1 MAAEQIQRVIHYGD
15 EDCDLA
21 VWETARK
28 VKGKDPALF
37 RYDTY
42 GTIVSWENHEYDLTG
57 WNIDHM
63 IEHQNGGGDQLANL
77 QVLSSIRNI
86 EMVGKKDKKR
96 RDAKENKRQPTKQE
110 IADEREYMEKQYKKH
125 INKQKRDAKL
135 AAKQA
140 AEQAIEQA
148 DKQAAE
154 DAAELRRAKRL
165 EKQNKKLMAAAAKS

>member
-1 MAAEQIQRVIHYGD
+1 MAAERIQKEIYYGD
-15 EDCDLA
+15 EDCDIA

-42 GTIVSWENHEYDLTG
+42 GTVVSWDNHEYDLTG
-57 WNIDHM
+57 WTIDHM
-63 IEHQNGGGDQLANL
+63 IEHKHGGGDQLANL
-77 QVLSSIRNI
+77 QVLSRIRNI
-86 EMVGKKDKKR
+86 NMASKKNKKR
-96 RDAKENKRQPTKQE
+96 RDDRENKRQPTKQE

-125 INKQKRDAKL
+125 INKQKREAKL

-140 AEQAIEQA
+140 AEQAVEQS

-154 DAAELRRAKRL
+154 DAAEQRRAKRL
-165 EKQNKKLMAAAAKS
+165 EKKNKKLITATES